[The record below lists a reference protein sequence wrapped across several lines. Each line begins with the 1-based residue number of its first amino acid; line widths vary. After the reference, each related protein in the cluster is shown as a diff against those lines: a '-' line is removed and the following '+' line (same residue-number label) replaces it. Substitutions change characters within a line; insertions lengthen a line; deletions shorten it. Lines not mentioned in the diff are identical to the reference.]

1 MMIQF
6 VFHSQANEVLKNET
20 TMFEKFLKR
29 VDPKDIGLQQAGE
42 FCWVFS
48 LAQNIVGNFDVW
60 LSINFVLFLYNLF
73 FVGSFSF
80 LVKIRTKIW
89 QTSEIQM
96 KLPLLKHLRI
106 NIRKISVTLHGFCHD
121 SICERQ
127 KKIFFLTNLM
137 QCMVLEIMNIYF
149 SVCM

>member
-1 MMIQF
+1 MKWWLSKIN
-6 VFHSQANEVLKNET
+6 VFHRHANEVLKNET

-48 LAQNIVGNFDVW
+48 LAENFVGNFDVW
-60 LSINFVLFLYNLF
+60 LSINFVLFSYNLF

-106 NIRKISVTLHGFCHD
+106 NIRKISVTLHGFAMTSYARD
-121 SICERQ
+121 
-127 KKIFFLTNLM
+127 KKNL
-137 QCMVLEIMNIYF
+137 LLD
-149 SVCM
+149 